1 MHYHFCPGL
10 NQLQRRRKKSFA
22 IQHSVTHSFT
32 SFRNSIGQQQRIHQQ
47 LNSLWSLQ
55 QTTDLR
61 HLSWAPVHSSVLA
74 LMRGPRSKPTE
85 EDVLLQQKSL
95 PSGCWPLNQAAIWS
109 VCLPVSVNCS
119 QSLSVALYI
128 CLYLTAGVCYCLCHS
143 ACGFLYYSLSHLRL
157 PHPHQRSQRLAAA
170 YMYTPCRRN
179 DWVQLPT
186 AETQL
191 MRKTFEVRMPFAD

>member
-1 MHYHFCPGL
+1 MFMHYHFCPGL

-22 IQHSVTHSFT
+22 IQHSVTHSLT

-61 HLSWAPVHSSVLA
+61 HLSWAPVHSSVVA
-74 LMRGPRSKPTE
+74 LMRGPHSKPTE

-119 QSLSVALYI
+119 QSLSVSLYI
-128 CLYLTAGVCYCLCHS
+128 CLYRDLTAGVCYCLSFCMCVPLLLAQS
-143 ACGFLYYSLSHLRL
+143 STLAPPPPAKPTVSCSLH
-157 PHPHQRSQRLAAA
+157 
-170 YMYTPCRRN
+170 
-179 DWVQLPT
+179 
-186 AETQL
+186 
-191 MRKTFEVRMPFAD
+191 VRPMQKK